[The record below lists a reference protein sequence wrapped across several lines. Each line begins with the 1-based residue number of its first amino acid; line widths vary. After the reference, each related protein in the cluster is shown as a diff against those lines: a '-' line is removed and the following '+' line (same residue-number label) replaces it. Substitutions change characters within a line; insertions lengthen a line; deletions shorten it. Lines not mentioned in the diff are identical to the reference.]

1 MSMKLIAAIF
11 RPFLSLADAVLG
23 YFERH
28 AFEPAS
34 PEGRQS
40 WRGSAL
46 GLEEASIAPARR
58 AAALIPTVML
68 ALLIVLVLWA
78 TFFKIDIIAAGQG
91 KVIPSTTVQ
100 QLSTLEGGIVRE
112 LLVREGQIV
121 KKGQPLVRLD
131 PVVAQGAVTEQ
142 AATREGLM
150 ASIARLQAEADG
162 KATPLYPAGL
172 KPEIV
177 SEEEHVRAQR
187 AEALNS
193 TIEVLQQQRAAKQA
207 EAADYR
213 GRIPQYVN
221 NQHLLDDQIQRMLPL
236 VGVGSVAPNEITNLQ
251 RERGNLAAQIITT
264 REGAAQASAQIAEA
278 SHKIEE
284 KISTFRSEAREE
296 LARKQVQL
304 QALEGTLSGK
314 QDILD
319 RTLIRSPVNG
329 IVKTL
334 YITTIGGVASP
345 GKSVIDIVPTN
356 DSLLIEARIQPQ
368 DIAYIRVGDDAK
380 VRITAF
386 DSGGLGSLDAK
397 VELISPDSQ
406 ADERS
411 GSLYYKVQVRTHS
424 SVVATQVGDLNILPG
439 MVADVDVITGRRT
452 IMSYILRPIVRGMSR
467 AMSER

>member
-1 MSMKLIAAIF
+1 MKLIAAIF

-150 ASIARLQAEADG
+150 ASIARLQ
-162 KATPLYPAGL
+162 
-172 KPEIV
+172 
-177 SEEEHVRAQR
+177 
-187 AEALNS
+187 
-193 TIEVLQQQRAAKQA
+193 
-207 EAADYR
+207 
-213 GRIPQYVN
+213 
-221 NQHLLDDQIQRMLPL
+221 
-236 VGVGSVAPNEITNLQ
+236 
-251 RERGNLAAQIITT
+251 
-264 REGAAQASAQIAEA
+264 
-278 SHKIEE
+278 
-284 KISTFRSEAREE
+284 
-296 LARKQVQL
+296 
-304 QALEGTLSGK
+304 
-314 QDILD
+314 
-319 RTLIRSPVNG
+319 
-329 IVKTL
+329 
-334 YITTIGGVASP
+334 
-345 GKSVIDIVPTN
+345 
-356 DSLLIEARIQPQ
+356 
-368 DIAYIRVGDDAK
+368 
-380 VRITAF
+380 
-386 DSGGLGSLDAK
+386 
-397 VELISPDSQ
+397 
-406 ADERS
+406 
-411 GSLYYKVQVRTHS
+411 
-424 SVVATQVGDLNILPG
+424 
-439 MVADVDVITGRRT
+439 
-452 IMSYILRPIVRGMSR
+452 
-467 AMSER
+467 